1 MQKSVRI
8 IVAGG
13 RDFSDYQLTADTL
26 DALLRELKAEEITI
40 VSGGCRG
47 ADALGEAYANAHGIP
62 VKRFPADW
70 KTYGR
75 AAGPIRNAQMAEY
88 ASQGKGILL
97 AFWNGTSRGTA
108 SMIRLAEK
116 KGLDVIITKY
126 SE

>member
-26 DALLRELKAEEITI
+26 DALLRELKAKEITI

-47 ADALGEAYANAHGIP
+47 ADALGEAYARAHGIS

-70 KTYGR
+70 KAYGR

-88 ASQGKGILL
+88 ASQEKGILL

-126 SE
+126 C

>member
-13 RDFSDYQLTADTL
+13 RDFGDYQLTADTL
-26 DALLRELKAEEITI
+26 DALLRELDTEKVMI

-47 ADALGEAYANAHGIP
+47 ADALGEAYAEAHGIP

-70 KTYGR
+70 KNYGR
-75 AAGPIRNAQMAEY
+75 AAGPIRNRQMAEY

-108 SMIRLAEK
+108 SMISLAEK
-116 KGLDVIITKY
+116 HGLDVIVIKY